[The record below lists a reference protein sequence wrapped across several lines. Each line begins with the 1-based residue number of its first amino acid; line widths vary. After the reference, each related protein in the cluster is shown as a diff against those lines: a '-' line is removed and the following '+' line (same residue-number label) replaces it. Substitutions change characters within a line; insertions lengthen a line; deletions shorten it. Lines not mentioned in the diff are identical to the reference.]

1 MWNAEVMQ
9 GVIMELMMNLQG
21 CEHLLKGKCEV
32 EIIVSL
38 FVTSIYFMQAYKI
51 IYTMLFII

>member
-21 CEHLLKGKCEV
+21 CEYLLKGKYEV

-38 FVTSIYFMQAYKI
+38 YVTSIYFMQAYKI

>member
-9 GVIMELMMNLQG
+9 GVIMELIMNLQG
-21 CEHLLKGKCEV
+21 CEYLLKGKCEA

-38 FVTSIYFMQAYKI
+38 YVTSIYFMQAYKI